1 MKKLLSIILSC
12 AMLCLCGT
20 ASAQEYSATADGFGG
35 PVTVTLTVEDG
46 MITAVS
52 AVGEKESSPAI
63 GTDLSGLAEQI
74 LAAQGTEIDG
84 VAGATVTGNAVISAA
99 KAALAQ
105 AEGTE
110 STWTAG
116 TYTDLPWA
124 VTRL

>member
-63 GTDLSGLAEQI
+63 GTDSLVWLSR
-74 LAAQGTEIDG
+74 
-84 VAGATVTGNAVISAA
+84 S
-99 KAALAQ
+99 
-105 AEGTE
+105 
-110 STWTAG
+110 
-116 TYTDLPWA
+116 
-124 VTRL
+124 